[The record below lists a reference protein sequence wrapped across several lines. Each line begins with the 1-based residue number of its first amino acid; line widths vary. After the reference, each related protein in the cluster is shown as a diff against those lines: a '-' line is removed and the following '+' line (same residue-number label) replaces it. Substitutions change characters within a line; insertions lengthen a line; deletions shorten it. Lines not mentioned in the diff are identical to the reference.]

1 VEFLGR
7 RRISG
12 VFEDFIENKYGSI
25 DQFINEFLRSG
36 ILEGSQMSS
45 QNGSID
51 LFDSILSRSEHS
63 EYSEMSLKSKINS
76 EGSGFRVERSQE
88 KKILKEFSFF

>member
-12 VFEDFIENKYGSI
+12 VLEDSVENKYGSI
-25 DQFINEFLRSG
+25 DQFINEFLRGG

-51 LFDSILSRSEHS
+51 LFDSILSGSEHG
-63 EYSEMSLKSKINS
+63 EYGEMSLKSKING
-76 EGSGFRVERSQE
+76 EGSGFRVEGSQE
-88 KKILKEFSFF
+88 KKILKELSFF